1 MTSCTI
7 DFLTKDWK
15 SASYVLVY
23 GSFVYFVPLSVIVH
37 SYYHIVKTVAV
48 HEKQLRVQAR
58 KMKVS
63 SLRTNQQQ
71 KKTRAEF
78 RLAKIA
84 LITVSLWFTA
94 WTPYLIIAWYGILGS
109 GEKLTPLTAI
119 WGSVFAKTSACYN
132 PLVYAISHPRYRAAL
147 VKKFP
152 SLACSGLE
160 EADDKSETQS
170 AVTAIS
176 AGTSKITPIDAATE
190 SAGPVGKVAKLL
202 GSGDG
207 NVSEDVEANDEATF

>member
-7 DFLTKDWK
+7 DFLTKDWS
-15 SASYVLVY
+15 SASYVLIY
-23 GSFVYFVPLSVIVH
+23 GSCVYFVPLSVIIH

-63 SLRTNQQQ
+63 SLRTNQSN

-109 GEKLTPLTAI
+109 GDKLTPLTAI

-132 PLVYAISHPRYRAAL
+132 PLVYAISHPKYRAAL
-147 VKKFP
+147 VSKFP
-152 SLACSGLE
+152 SLACTAVAEGDI
-160 EADDKSETQS
+160 DDKSDTQS
-170 AVTAIS
+170 GVTAIS
-176 AGTSKITPIDAATE
+176 GVTNKIAPIDSSELPSGKLAKVLGEQQRGTPSDLE
-190 SAGPVGKVAKLL
+190 AG
-202 GSGDG
+202 
-207 NVSEDVEANDEATF
+207 DEAKF